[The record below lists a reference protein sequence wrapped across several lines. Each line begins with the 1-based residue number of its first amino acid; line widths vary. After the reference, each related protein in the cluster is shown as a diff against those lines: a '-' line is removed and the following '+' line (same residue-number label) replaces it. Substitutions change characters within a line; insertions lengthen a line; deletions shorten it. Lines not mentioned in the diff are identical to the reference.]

1 MGISFKS
8 SSVAGKGFYTKA
20 GGISS
25 SIKNEELLK
34 TLKQF
39 PKNIQNNVMTGA
51 IRASANVIR
60 DEARIRVPKKT
71 KDLAKSIVSIKR
83 RAEVRNQVKFSVTPS
98 KGKNKAG
105 WRAHFIEFGTSKMSA
120 KPFLRPA
127 FQVSENK
134 SLDAAKD
141 YIAKRIPEEV
151 AKAR

>member
-1 MGISFKS
+1 MGIS
-8 SSVAGKGFYTKA
+8 GKIDNSQLMKA
-20 GGISS
+20 LS
-25 SIKNEELLK
+25 NL
-34 TLKQF
+34 

-51 IRASANVIR
+51 IRAGANVIR

-83 RAEVRNQVKFSVTPS
+83 RAETRNQVKFSVTPS
-98 KGKNKAG
+98 RGKNKAG

-127 FQVSENK
+127 FAASENK

-141 YIAKRIPEEV
+141 YIAKRIPQEV
-151 AKAR
+151 AKAK

>member
-1 MGISFKS
+1 MSISANIDGKS
-8 SSVAGKGFYTKA
+8 
-20 GGISS
+20 
-25 SIKNEELLK
+25 LLK
-34 TLKQF
+34 ALSAF

-51 IRASANVIR
+51 IRAGANVIR
-60 DEARIRVPKKT
+60 DEARLRAPKKT
-71 KDLAKSIVSIKR
+71 KALAKSIVSIKR
-83 RAEVRNQVKFSVTPS
+83 RAEVRNQVKFSVTPA

-127 FQVSENK
+127 FEVSENK

-141 YIAKRIPEEV
+141 YIAKRIPQEV

>member
-1 MGISFKS
+1 MGISTTFNS
-8 SSVAGKGFYTKA
+8 Q
-20 GGISS
+20 
-25 SIKNEELLK
+25 ELLK
-34 TLKQF
+34 TLAQF

-51 IRASANVIR
+51 IRAGANVVR
-60 DEARIRVPKKT
+60 DEARLRAPKKT
-71 KDLAKSIVSIKR
+71 KELAKSIVSIKR

-127 FQVSENK
+127 FEVSESK
-134 SLDAAKD
+134 SLDATKD
-141 YIAKRIPEEV
+141 YIAKRIPQEI

>member
-1 MGISFKS
+1 MGIS
-8 SSVAGKGFYTKA
+8 GKIDNSQLMKA
-20 GGISS
+20 LS
-25 SIKNEELLK
+25 KL
-34 TLKQF
+34 
-39 PKNIQNNVMTGA
+39 PKNIQNNVMVGA
-51 IRASANVIR
+51 TRAAANVVR

-83 RAEVRNQVKFSVTPS
+83 RAETRNQVKFSVTPS

-127 FQVSENK
+127 FESSENK

-141 YIAKRIPEEV
+141 YIAKRIPQEV
-151 AKAR
+151 AKAK

>member
-34 TLKQF
+34 TLKKF
-39 PKNIQNNVMTGA
+39 PINIQKNVMTGA

-71 KDLAKSIVSIKR
+71 KNLSKSIVSIKR
-83 RAEVRNQVKFSVTPS
+83 RAERGQVYFSVTPS
-98 KGKNKAG
+98 KGKPNDG
-105 WRAHFIEFGTSKMSA
+105 WYAHFIEFGTSKMSA
-120 KPFLRPA
+120 KPFMRPA
-127 FQVSENK
+127 FEQSENE
-134 SLDAAKD
+134 SLSAAKE
-141 YIAKRIPEEV
+141 YIAKRIPQEV
-151 AKAR
+151 AKAK

>member
-1 MGISFKS
+1 MGIS
-8 SSVAGKGFYTKA
+8 GKIDNSQLMKA
-20 GGISS
+20 LS
-25 SIKNEELLK
+25 KL
-34 TLKQF
+34 

-51 IRASANVIR
+51 TRAAANVIR

-83 RAEVRNQVKFSVTPS
+83 RAESRNQVKFSVTPS
-98 KGKNKAG
+98 RGKNKAG

-127 FQVSENK
+127 FEASENK

-141 YIAKRIPEEV
+141 YIAKRIPQEV

>member
-1 MGISFKS
+1 MGINTTINSDD
-8 SSVAGKGFYTKA
+8 
-20 GGISS
+20 
-25 SIKNEELLK
+25 LLK
-34 TLKQF
+34 TLSQF

-51 IRASANVIR
+51 IRAGANVIR

-83 RAEVRNQVKFSVTPS
+83 RAETRNQVKFSVTPS
-98 KGKNKAG
+98 RGKNKAG

-127 FQVSENK
+127 FEASENK

-141 YIAKRIPEEV
+141 YIAKRIPQEA
-151 AKAR
+151 AKGK

>member
-1 MGISFKS
+1 MGISTTFNS
-8 SSVAGKGFYTKA
+8 QD
-20 GGISS
+20 
-25 SIKNEELLK
+25 LLK
-34 TLKQF
+34 TLAQF

-51 IRASANVIR
+51 IRAGANVIR
-60 DEARIRVPKKT
+60 DEARLRVPKKT
-71 KDLAKSIVSIKR
+71 KELAKSIVSIKR

-127 FQVSENK
+127 FEASENK
-134 SLDAAKD
+134 SLDDAKD
-141 YIAKRIPEEV
+141 YIAKRIPQEL

>member
-1 MGISFKS
+1 MGINTTINSDD
-8 SSVAGKGFYTKA
+8 
-20 GGISS
+20 
-25 SIKNEELLK
+25 LLK
-34 TLKQF
+34 TLSQF

-51 IRASANVIR
+51 IRAGANVIR

-83 RAEVRNQVKFSVTPS
+83 RAETRNQVKFSVTPS
-98 KGKNKAG
+98 RGKNKAG

-127 FQVSENK
+127 FETSENK

-141 YIAKRIPEEV
+141 YIAKRIPQEV
-151 AKAR
+151 AKAK

>member
-1 MGISFKS
+1 MGISATFNS
-8 SSVAGKGFYTKA
+8 QD
-20 GGISS
+20 
-25 SIKNEELLK
+25 LLK
-34 TLKQF
+34 ALSQF

-51 IRASANVIR
+51 IRAGANVIR
-60 DEARIRVPKKT
+60 DEARLRVPKKT
-71 KDLAKSIVSIKR
+71 KELAKSIVSIKR

-127 FQVSENK
+127 FEVSESK
-134 SLDAAKD
+134 SLDATKD
-141 YIAKRIPEEV
+141 YIAKRIPQEI

>member
-60 DEARIRVPKKT
+60 DEARLRVRKKT
-71 KDLAKSIVSIKR
+71 KELKKSIVSIKR
-83 RAEVRNQVKFSVTPS
+83 RAEVRNQIKFSVTPS

-105 WRAHFIEFGTSKMSA
+105 WRAHFEEFGTSKSSA
-120 KPFLRPA
+120 SPFMRPA
-127 FQVSENK
+127 FEQSENE
-134 SLDAAKD
+134 SLNAAKE
-141 YIAKRIPEEV
+141 YIAKRIPQEV
-151 AKAR
+151 AKAK

>member
-1 MGISFKS
+1 MGIS
-8 SSVAGKGFYTKA
+8 GKFDNSQLMKA
-20 GGISS
+20 LS
-25 SIKNEELLK
+25 KL
-34 TLKQF
+34 

-51 IRASANVIR
+51 TRAAANVIR

-71 KDLAKSIVSIKR
+71 KDLAKSIISIKR
-83 RAEVRNQVKFSVTPS
+83 RAETRNQVKFSVTPS

-127 FQVSENK
+127 FEASENK

-141 YIAKRIPEEV
+141 YIAKRIPQEV
-151 AKAR
+151 AKAK